1 MLSEVAPRTSSVSK
15 TLIPQRDITCGVPG
29 AQKGSERGSRIQV
42 TAPRYETLILGEFR
56 GEFRG
61 HNTKLTGSARQLSA
75 LL

>member
-56 GEFRG
+56 G